1 MELLVTIAYFCL
13 VWLIFYKYHFLRFN
27 LLWKFMVFG
36 VYALAVLTE
45 VVLLGQTT
53 PYSKELIVER
63 YVIQL
68 APQFGGLVTEVHAK
82 ANEPIKKGE
91 PIFSMDAQTW
101 KERLQKATAELEA
114 SKHEQSAME
123 AELAEAN
130 RRLADALELVPK
142 QVMAEQELE
151 IRQDRVE
158 GLKAQIA
165 GIVSKQHG
173 LETEVDKAK
182 YNLDH
187 AIIVAPVDGYLID
200 FQLRPGA
207 FIRLKQAVATFVSSE
222 ELYLLASV
230 DQRASQWIRSGDNA
244 HFALSMYPGR
254 IFKAKVD
261 QVISATG
268 RAQFLPSGVLPREEA
283 IVPSDIFM

>member
-13 VWLIFYKYHFLRFN
+13 VWLVFYKYRFIRFN
-27 LLWKFMVFG
+27 LIWKFIVFG
-36 VYALAVLTE
+36 FYALAVLTE

-68 APQFGGLVTEVHAK
+68 APEFGGLVTEVHAK

-114 SKHEQSAME
+114 SVHEQTAAES
-123 AELAEAN
+123 ELAVAN
-130 RRLADALELVPK
+130 RRLADALKLVPK
-142 QVMAEQELE
+142 QVMAEQKLE

-158 GLKAQIA
+158 GIKAQIA

-173 LETEVDKAK
+173 LEAEVEKAR
-182 YNLDH
+182 YNVEH
-187 AIIVAPVDGYLID
+187 ASIVAPADGYLVD
-200 FQLRPGA
+200 LQLRPV
-207 FIRLKQAVATFVSSE
+207 LSSGSSSRWPPS
-222 ELYLLASV
+222 SV
-230 DQRASQWIRSGDNA
+230 PKNC
-244 HFALSMYPGR
+244 
-254 IFKAKVD
+254 IFL
-261 QVISATG
+261 QV
-268 RAQFLPSGVLPREEA
+268 
-283 IVPSDIFM
+283 